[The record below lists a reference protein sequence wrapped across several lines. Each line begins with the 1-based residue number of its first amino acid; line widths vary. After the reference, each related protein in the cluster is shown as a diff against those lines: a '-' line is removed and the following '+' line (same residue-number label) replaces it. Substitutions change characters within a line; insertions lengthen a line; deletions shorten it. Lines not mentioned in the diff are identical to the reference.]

1 LTALNQPRPAQTNAV
16 AISTAD
22 WGVVLLAHG
31 SQRGTDSSEC
41 SCSWREISKPDWC
54 QLCPSTP
61 EGLKEVAK
69 RLQQALG
76 LDEDRIVVS
85 CLEFLPPHPDEA
97 LRQLEQRGLRRI
109 VVMPFLLGHGKH
121 ATLELEE
128 LLDEA
133 RRKLPQVHL
142 SMAEG
147 LGAHAQLADLVVRRV
162 RDIMPHSSYGTG
174 GQGNVG
180 VLVVKAGTK
189 NQYDDCQW
197 LFELGQMVE
206 NRLGSGF
213 AVDVAQSHYGDPT
226 MEDAATRLIEDRGI
240 SSLICVPY
248 LLFPGL
254 ILKRNI
260 LGSLERLENK
270 YPEFTIAASPPL
282 GVDDGVISAT
292 AGRIRSAL
300 AMA

>member
-1 LTALNQPRPAQTNAV
+1 MTALNQPLSADASATGG
-16 AISTAD
+16 TD

-31 SQRGTDSSEC
+31 SQRGTDRSEC
-41 SCSWREISKPDWC
+41 SCFWGGTSNPEWC
-54 QLCPSTP
+54 RQCPSTL
-61 EGLKEVAK
+61 EGLKDVAK
-69 RLQQALG
+69 RLRQALG
-76 LDEDRIVVS
+76 LDEDRVILS
-85 CLEFLPPHPDEA
+85 CLEFIPPHPNEA
-97 LRQLEQRGLRRI
+97 LRLLEQRGLRRI
-109 VVMPFLLGHGKH
+109 VLMPFLLGQGKH

-128 LLDEA
+128 LLDET
-133 RRKLPQVHL
+133 RSKLPQVRL

-147 LGAHAQLADLVVRRV
+147 LGAHVKLVDLVAHRV
-162 RDIMPHSSYGTG
+162 KEIIPDHSNGADSQGT
-174 GQGNVG
+174 VG

-206 NRLGSGF
+206 SRLGPAY
-213 AVDVAQSHYGDPT
+213 AVGVAQSHYGDPT
-226 MEDAATRLIEDRGI
+226 MEDAAARLIAERGI
-240 SSLICVPY
+240 SSMVCVPY

-254 ILKRNI
+254 ILKRNV
-260 LGSLERLENK
+260 LGGLDRLGNK
-270 YPEFTIAASPPL
+270 YPELTIAVSPPL